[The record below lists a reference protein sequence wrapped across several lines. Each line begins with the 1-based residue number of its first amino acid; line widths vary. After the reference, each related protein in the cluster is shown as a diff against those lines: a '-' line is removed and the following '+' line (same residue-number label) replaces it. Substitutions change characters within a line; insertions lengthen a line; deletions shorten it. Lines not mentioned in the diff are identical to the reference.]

1 MKDVRRP
8 SLDTRPPCWLRLCPA
23 CQYNVTLSACR
34 LLTVL
39 GLTQRPL
46 RLSLPPPPPPHTSF
60 TLLLPP
66 PTSVSFFDKLT
77 GHVVRRSKQIAGV
90 KVQTLTFLT
99 QGRSQNFP
107 KRGRRANL
115 IVFVGRFSNNN
126 KKEEEK
132 KKEKNERFFFFWGG
146 GGGGWKEE
154 MEGRGSKS
162 LWAIK
167 KHPNYRDKSDCL
179 DV

>member
-1 MKDVRRP
+1 MSSPDCSRLDPTPPP
-8 SLDTRPPCWLRLCPA
+8 SL
-23 CQYNVTLSACR
+23 
-34 LLTVL
+34 
-39 GLTQRPL
+39 
-46 RLSLPPPPPPHTSF
+46 PPPPPHTSF

-132 KKEKNERFFFFWGG
+132 KKEKNERFF
-146 GGGGWKEE
+146 GGWVGGVGRRKWR
-154 MEGRGSKS
+154 EGG
-162 LWAIK
+162 L
-167 KHPNYRDKSDCL
+167 NLYGQ
-179 DV
+179 